1 MSLEL
6 VERIAN
12 AVLYEGY
19 ILYPYRPSSVK
30 NQRRF
35 NFGVLVPPEYSA
47 LQAGTESCTMR
58 TECLV
63 RGCPQTKLDVLLRFL
78 QVIPA
83 ASPESTQQAYPQSWQ
98 NAMEREVTVA
108 DSCLGDLLGHARR
121 EQFSFPPGDSPDSS
135 VEGALTVTARRLD
148 DGLFQVAVHVVNRTH
163 LDCPEDLSRDDM
175 LPYALAA
182 AHTLLAVRDGEF
194 VSLLDPPEGLREA
207 ASECQN
213 LGTWPVLAGDPG
225 QRGFM
230 LSSPIILY
238 DYPQIAPE
246 SPGDLFDGTEIDEI
260 LTLRI
265 MTLTDEEKL
274 EVRNGDARARRILER
289 TEMLPAEH
297 FMKLHGALRGLRPV
311 EESR

>member
-19 ILYPYRPSSVK
+19 ILYPYRASSVK

-35 NFGVLVPPEYSA
+35 NFGVLVPPAYGAHQS
-47 LQAGTESCTMR
+47 GTESSTMR

-63 RGCPQTKLDVLLRFL
+63 SGGPHTQLDVRVRFL
-78 QVIPA
+78 QVIPG
-83 ASPESTQQAYPQSWQ
+83 ASPEAWQ
-98 NAMEREVTVA
+98 NAMEREVRIQ
-108 DSCLGDLLGHARR
+108 DCHLDDLAAHARS
-121 EQFSFPPGDSPDSS
+121 EQFHFSMGEGRDGHI
-135 VEGALTVTARRLD
+135 EGAVTVTARCL
-148 DGLFQVAVHVVNRTH
+148 GEQLYQVAVHVVNRSPFEFSETT
-163 LDCPEDLSRDDM
+163 SRDEM

-182 AHTLLAVRDGEF
+182 AHTILAVRDGDF
-194 VSLLDPPEGLREA
+194 VSLLDPPDALREA
-207 ASECQN
+207 AAECQN
-213 LGTWPVLAGDPG
+213 AGTWPVLAGEPG

-265 MTLTDEEKL
+265 MTLTDEEKV
-274 EVRNGDARARRILER
+274 EVRQGDERARRILER
-289 TEMLPAEH
+289 TEMMPEEH

-311 EESR
+311 EGSQ

>member
-1 MSLEL
+1 MNMEA

-35 NFGVLVPPEYSA
+35 NFGVLVPPAYGE
-47 LQAGTESCTMR
+47 LQSGTESSTMR

-63 RGCPQTKLDVLLRFL
+63 RGDPRTQVDVRVRFL
-78 QVIPA
+78 QVM
-83 ASPESTQQAYPQSWQ
+83 PEAGLGSWQ
-98 NAMEREVTVA
+98 NAMERAVSLT
-108 DSCLGDLLGHARR
+108 DCCLGDLLAHARR
-121 EQFSFPPGDSPDSS
+121 EQFHFPIEGDGRCI
-135 VEGALTVTARRLD
+135 EGALTATARSLAE
-148 DGLFQVAVHVVNRTH
+148 GLYQVAVHVVNRTAM
-163 LDCPEDLSRDDM
+163 DSPEGFSRDEM
-175 LPYALAA
+175 LPFALAA
-182 AHTLLAVRDGEF
+182 AHTILAVRDGEF
-194 VSLLDPPEGLREA
+194 VSLLDPPDRLREV

-213 LGTWPVLAGDPG
+213 IGTWPVLAGEPG
-225 QRGFM
+225 QRGWL

-265 MTLTDEEKL
+265 MTLTDEEKQ
-274 EVRNGDARARRILER
+274 EIRNGDDRARRILER
-289 TEMLPAEH
+289 TELLPEEH
-297 FMKLHGALRGLRPV
+297 FMKLHGALRGLRPA
-311 EESR
+311 EGSR